1 MLYSGHKINVISPS
15 GAGNRHFWDL
25 LARIEDHI
33 NIILK
38 YFSLQMPYAA
48 VSAVSSLPVA
58 GAKMALCVH
67 TWLTKHKE
75 GPQITSF
82 SCLFL
87 SFFTVY
93 TRKMGTHLL

>member
-1 MLYSGHKINVISPS
+1 VLYSGHKINVISPS

-48 VSAVSSLPVA
+48 VGNPPKS
-58 GAKMALCVH
+58 
-67 TWLTKHKE
+67 
-75 GPQITSF
+75 GPK
-82 SCLFL
+82 LFPMYNIEL
-87 SFFTVY
+87 HHVY
-93 TRKMGTHLL
+93 C